1 MFQGYRYDQL
11 SDEDL
16 QLKVDISRDL
26 LRVLG
31 LLEPG
36 CSKSRGIT
44 VSRNIFPEPIRYF
57 LAQLLDL
64 AECEARAVLR
74 RRGGL
79 EELARVETI
88 LEEAHDILQYED
100 ESAIEGNV
108 AKKARI
114 DLAQLRQHIAS
125 LKRDGRT

>member
-1 MFQGYRYDQL
+1 M
-11 SDEDL
+11 
-16 QLKVDISRDL
+16 
-26 LRVLG
+26 
-31 LLEPG
+31 
-36 CSKSRGIT
+36 
-44 VSRNIFPEPIRYF
+44 
-57 LAQLLDL
+57 
-64 AECEARAVLR
+64 LR

-108 AKKARI
+108 AKKARM

>member
-1 MFQGYRYDQL
+1 M
-11 SDEDL
+11 L
-16 QLKVDISRDL
+16 QVPRHHREHKYFSGAI
-26 LRVLG
+26 
-31 LLEPG
+31 
-36 CSKSRGIT
+36 K
-44 VSRNIFPEPIRYF
+44 YF

-100 ESAIEGNV
+100 EAAIEGNV

-125 LKRDGRT
+125 LKREGRT